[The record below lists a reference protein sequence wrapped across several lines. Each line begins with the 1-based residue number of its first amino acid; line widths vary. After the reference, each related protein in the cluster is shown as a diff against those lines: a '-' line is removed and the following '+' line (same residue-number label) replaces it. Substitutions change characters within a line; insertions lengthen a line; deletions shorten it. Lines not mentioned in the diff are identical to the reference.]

1 MREAPAGA
9 RAWDEILPG
18 LFPKGA
24 ELRYMTRG
32 PCLAMETDVG
42 DRHNHR
48 ANLLDDTSGAV
59 FTEYVVVLLLV
70 GTITAAA
77 TYSLGRPLVD
87 YYRFA
92 QLILALPFP

>member
-1 MREAPAGA
+1 M
-9 RAWDEILPG
+9 
-18 LFPKGA
+18 
-24 ELRYMTRG
+24 
-32 PCLAMETDVG
+32 G
-42 DRHNHR
+42 DRRNHR
-48 ANLLDDTSGAV
+48 ISLLDDTTGAV
-59 FTEYVVVLLLV
+59 FVEYVSVLLLV

>member
-1 MREAPAGA
+1 M
-9 RAWDEILPG
+9 
-18 LFPKGA
+18 
-24 ELRYMTRG
+24 
-32 PCLAMETDVG
+32 G
-42 DRHNHR
+42 DQRNHR
-48 ANLLDDTSGAV
+48 NSLLDDTTGAV
-59 FTEYVVVLLLV
+59 FVEYVSVLLLV

>member
-1 MREAPAGA
+1 MCDTRSVA
-9 RAWDEILPG
+9 RA
-18 LFPKGA
+18 
-24 ELRYMTRG
+24 LRWRS
-32 PCLAMETDVG
+32 DVG
-42 DRHNHR
+42 DPRNHR
-48 ANLLDDTSGAV
+48 TNLIDDTDGAV